1 MASNKVVLPADLQD
15 HARVNLTKFI
25 GKITNFQN
33 EDDQRKAHKNYIDLL
48 GFEKELKSTL
58 VEFKDPPRAPHKN
71 DMVTYEVFKKVT
83 KENVLTKAIL
93 KQFVENQSAR
103 DAAWDY
109 HTLKISYDSL
119 NALKGVKPENTK
131 EGAVEPTKE
140 NRRENRFNKDGKAG
154 TTKEGNNTTTITV
167 GKQPPVGD
175 PGKLQGATS
184 QQQAATED
192 VDMVE
197 DHRMR
202 AHLHAS
208 FAGFPHHEGD
218 PTMEDQDDSTR
229 IILKLLWTHQD
240 YFDQKALSKAQ
251 AEYNFYRTIERAWKK
266 ALDRVKMEDIKHE
279 KFKMEMFQQLPKERP
294 LYAVIATILEQSK
307 EKKDAVGAAEE
318 YYRMKV
324 LEDTMIEQ
332 KMITSIPEGIDLDQA
347 HFSELYKNMKARF
360 KTSGS
365 QAQMRQAAEF
375 KMVPLFEYLKLKETI
390 THQRNQIEELA
401 SRLSGIAS
409 QQLADGDPGFTDLG
423 DKNRPQKLG
432 EKFAELFD
440 ESWASAYESLKPKN
454 PEPDADDDDETDE
467 KTVNV
472 LQQVVKVIYEFCQK
486 VAEEQNTRIVAGMIP
501 PIIDPLNFA
510 RKSEVKIA
518 VEQAAEYV
526 KTKTDQLA
534 KQYRKVVAPTTIKV
548 LNKEILENE
557 LKGKLL
563 LEPVSKDVE
572 AYVRQCIDLVW
583 YMCIQQPP
591 MEIMW
596 AKPGEKFN
604 REVFRFSGKKGKK
617 FKMTVWPAVF
627 LHKDGPLVAPG
638 YAVPE

>member
-1 MASNKVVLPADLQD
+1 MACN
-15 HARVNLTKFI
+15 
-25 GKITNFQN
+25 
-33 EDDQRKAHKNYIDLL
+33 
-48 GFEKELKSTL
+48 
-58 VEFKDPPRAPHKN
+58 
-71 DMVTYEVFKKVT
+71 
-83 KENVLTKAIL
+83 
-93 KQFVENQSAR
+93 
-103 DAAWDY
+103 
-109 HTLKISYDSL
+109 
-119 NALKGVKPENTK
+119 K
-131 EGAVEPTKE
+131 EGAGEPTKG
-140 NRRENRFNKDGKAG
+140 NIREQDGKAD
-154 TTKEGNNTTTITV
+154 TTKEGNNTTTIIE

-184 QQQAATED
+184 QQQAPTED
-192 VDMVE
+192 VDMMDGFE
-197 DHRMR
+197 FFLDFRHRK
-202 AHLHAS
+202 
-208 FAGFPHHEGD
+208 GD
-218 PTMEDQDDSTR
+218 PSMEDQDDSGI

-240 YFDQKALSKAQ
+240 YFDRKALSKAQ
-251 AEYNFYRTIERAWKK
+251 AECNYYRTIKRTWKK
-266 ALDRVKMEDIKHE
+266 TNELEDIKHE
-279 KFKMEMFQQLPKERP
+279 NFKMEMFNSLPKQRP
-294 LYAVIATILEQSK
+294 LYAVISTILEQSR
-307 EKKDAVGAAEE
+307 EKKDAEGAAEE
-318 YYRMKV
+318 YYRMNV
-324 LEDTMIEQ
+324 LEAAMIEQ
-332 KMITSIPEGIDLDQA
+332 KLITSIPEGIDLDQA
-347 HFSELYKNMKARF
+347 HFNELYYNMKARF
-360 KTSGS
+360 KTSGR
-365 QAQMRQAAEF
+365 QAQMKQAAEF
-375 KMVPLFEYLKLKETI
+375 KMVPLDEYRKLNKTI

-454 PEPDADDDDETDE
+454 LEPDADDDDETDE
-467 KTVNV
+467 KTVDV

-486 VAEEQNTRIVAGMIP
+486 VAVEQNTRIVAGMIP

-510 RKSEVKIA
+510 GKSEVKIA

-563 LEPVSKDVE
+563 TEPVSKEVD

-596 AKPGEKFN
+596 AKPGEKIN
-604 REVFRFSGKKGKK
+604 KEVFLFSGKKGKK
-617 FKMTVWPAVF
+617 FKTTVWPAVF
-627 LHKDGPLVAPG
+627 LHKDGPLVVRG
-638 YAVPE
+638 YAVSE

>member
-1 MASNKVVLPADLQD
+1 MK
-15 HARVNLTKFI
+15 
-25 GKITNFQN
+25 G
-33 EDDQRKAHKNYIDLL
+33 
-48 GFEKELKSTL
+48 
-58 VEFKDPPRAPHKN
+58 
-71 DMVTYEVFKKVT
+71 
-83 KENVLTKAIL
+83 AI
-93 KQFVENQSAR
+93 
-103 DAAWDY
+103 
-109 HTLKISYDSL
+109 
-119 NALKGVKPENTK
+119 PENTK
-131 EGAVEPTKE
+131 EGGGAPPKG
-140 NRRENRFNKDGKAG
+140 NRRDNRFEGGKGNGAQ
-154 TTKEGNNTTTITV
+154 KGNNTTKINV
-167 GKQPPVGD
+167 KQPPVGD
-175 PGKLQGATS
+175 PEKLEGATS
-184 QQQAATED
+184 QPQAATDD
-192 VDMVE
+192 VYMAD

-202 AHLHAS
+202 ADFHE
-208 FAGFPHHEGD
+208 FFPDFPHHESD
-218 PTMEDQDDSTR
+218 PAMEDQDDSTR

-266 ALDRVKMEDIKHE
+266 ALDRVKMEDIKHG
-279 KFKMEMFQQLPKERP
+279 KFKMEMFQQLPKQRP

-307 EKKDAVGAAEE
+307 EKKDAEGAAEE
-318 YYRMKV
+318 YCRMKV
-324 LEDTMIEQ
+324 LEKTMIEQ
-332 KMITSIPEGIDLDQA
+332 KMITAIPEGIDLDQA
-347 HFSELYKNMKARF
+347 HFSELYNNMKARF

-365 QAQMRQAAEF
+365 KAEMRQAAEF
-375 KMVPLFEYLKLKETI
+375 KMVPLFEYLKMKETI

-454 PEPDADDDDETDE
+454 LEPDADDDDETDE
-467 KTVNV
+467 KTVDV

-486 VAEEQNTRIVAGMIP
+486 VAEDQNTRIVAGMIP

-510 RKSEVKIA
+510 GKSEVKMA
-518 VEQAAEYV
+518 VELPTEYV

-534 KQYRKVVAPTTIKV
+534 KQYRKLVAAATINV
-548 LNKEILENE
+548 LNKEILENK
-557 LKGKLL
+557 LKAKLL
-563 LEPVSKDVE
+563 AEPVSKDVE
-572 AYVRQCIDLVW
+572 AYVRQCIDLIW

-627 LHKDGPLVAPG
+627 LHKEGPLVAPG

>member
-1 MASNKVVLPADLQD
+1 MAYN
-15 HARVNLTKFI
+15 
-25 GKITNFQN
+25 
-33 EDDQRKAHKNYIDLL
+33 
-48 GFEKELKSTL
+48 
-58 VEFKDPPRAPHKN
+58 
-71 DMVTYEVFKKVT
+71 
-83 KENVLTKAIL
+83 
-93 KQFVENQSAR
+93 
-103 DAAWDY
+103 
-109 HTLKISYDSL
+109 
-119 NALKGVKPENTK
+119 K
-131 EGAVEPTKE
+131 EGAGEPTNG
-140 NRRENRFNKDGKAG
+140 NRREDMIDQDGKAD
-154 TTKEGNNTTTITV
+154 TTKEGNNTTTNTV
-167 GKQPPVGD
+167 GKQPPVDD
-175 PGKLQGATS
+175 PEKLQGATS
-184 QQQAATED
+184 QQQAATEVND
-192 VDMVE
+192 VDMMDE
-197 DHRMR
+197 HEFF
-202 AHLHAS
+202 LN
-208 FAGFPHHEGD
+208 FPHREGD
-218 PTMEDQDDSTR
+218 PSMEDQDDSGI
-229 IILKLLWTHQD
+229 IILKLLCTHQD
-240 YFDQKALSKAQ
+240 YFDRKALSKAL
-251 AEYNFYRTIERAWKK
+251 AECNYYRKIKRTWKK
-266 ALDRVKMEDIKHE
+266 TNELEDIKHE
-279 KFKMEMFQQLPKERP
+279 KFKMAMFHSLPKQRP
-294 LYAVIATILEQSK
+294 LYAVISTILEQSK
-307 EKKDAVGAAEE
+307 EKKDAEGAAEE

-324 LEDTMIEQ
+324 LENTMIQQ
-332 KMITSIPEGIDLDQA
+332 KMITSIPEGIDLEQA
-347 HFSELYKNMKARF
+347 HFNELYNNMKARF

-375 KMVPLFEYLKLKETI
+375 KMVPLFEYLKMKETI

-454 PEPDADDDDETDE
+454 LEPDADDDDETDE
-467 KTVNV
+467 KTVDV

-486 VAEEQNTRIVAGMIP
+486 VAEDQNTRIVAGMIP

-510 RKSEVKIA
+510 GKSEVKMA
-518 VEQAAEYV
+518 VELPTEYV

-534 KQYRKVVAPTTIKV
+534 KQYRKLVAAATINV

-563 LEPVSKDVE
+563 SESVSKDVE
-572 AYVRQCIDLVW
+572 SYVRQCIDLVW

-627 LHKDGPLVAPG
+627 LHKDGPLVVRG
-638 YAVPE
+638 YAVSE